1 MTPMRARRDESIWST
16 DAAAGYCRAVNEF
29 AETRSSAAP
38 SACLPK
44 ADAVVSRPQRA
55 RTRTQRV
62 GPYLCVVLGTA
73 LGYLCGY
80 LWRVL

>member
-1 MTPMRARRDESIWST
+1 MRARRDESIWST
-16 DAAAGYCRAVNEF
+16 DAAAGYCRPVIVK
-29 AETRSSAAP
+29 
-38 SACLPK
+38 PK
-44 ADAVVSRPQRA
+44 ADAAGRHDSDTCSECRA
-55 RTRTQRV
+55 PKAVQRV

>member
-16 DAAAGYCRAVNEF
+16 DAAAGYGRAVIVK
-29 AETRSSAAP
+29 S
-38 SACLPK
+38 K
-44 ADAVVSRPQRA
+44 ADAGTPTKGRN
-55 RTRTQRV
+55 RTQRV

>member
-1 MTPMRARRDESIWST
+1 MTPMRARRDEAIWST
-16 DAAAGYCRAVNEF
+16 DAAAGHCRAVK
-29 AETRSSAAP
+29 
-38 SACLPK
+38 PK
-44 ADAVVSRPQRA
+44 ADSVLEGRASPIPQEG
-55 RTRTQRV
+55 TVQRV

>member
-16 DAAAGYCRAVNEF
+16 DAAMGRCVAVK
-29 AETRSSAAP
+29 
-38 SACLPK
+38 PK
-44 ADAVVSRPQRA
+44 ADAGAPRMRGEQTCPPV
-55 RTRTQRV
+55 QRV

>member
-16 DAAAGYCRAVNEF
+16 DAAAGYCRAVIVK
-29 AETRSSAAP
+29 
-38 SACLPK
+38 PK
-44 ADAVVSRPQRA
+44 ADGACKTVGNRPTTDGLSAVV
-55 RTRTQRV
+55 RTQRV

>member
-1 MTPMRARRDESIWST
+1 MTPMRSRGDESIWST
-16 DAAAGYCRAVNEF
+16 DAAAGHCRAVK
-29 AETRSSAAP
+29 
-38 SACLPK
+38 PK
-44 ADAVVSRPQRA
+44 ADGAAGNTGSTPKHPA
-55 RTRTQRV
+55 RTQRV